1 MTRSKKDIAY
11 EYLRQR
17 IISCELKPG
26 DYLDEQE
33 VAQSLGI
40 SRTPVREAVNR
51 LAEEKLLQLMPRKGV
66 VVSQLSVKDAF
77 DMLETRQMVEPEI
90 LRKAFPNLD
99 RESVIRYRD
108 YVVSKIES
116 KDATTEEVSR
126 DFDFELH
133 MYFAERTGN
142 SCLVDIMKMLMTQN
156 QRVRAVMASIRSER
170 VRDACREHLAI
181 LDAILAG
188 DEEKAVEAMRLHQD
202 NAIEDFRHHYRTRQA
217 FFM

>member
-11 EYLRQR
+11 DYLRQR
-17 IISCELKPG
+17 IIACDLKPG

-66 VVSQLSVKDAF
+66 IVSQLSVKDAF
-77 DMLETRQMVEPEI
+77 DMLEARLMIEPEM

-99 RESVIRYRD
+99 KASVTKYRD
-108 YVVSKIES
+108 YVAGKIEAG
-116 KDATTEEVSR
+116 DTTEEVSQ

-156 QRVRAVMASIRSER
+156 QRVRSVMASIRAER
-170 VRDACREHLAI
+170 VRDACREHLVI
-181 LDAILAG
+181 LDAILDG
-188 DEEKAVEAMRLHQD
+188 DVDKAAEAMRAHQVS
-202 NAIEDFRHHYRTRQA
+202 ALEDFQQHYRSRQA